1 MWDSPRLLNLA
12 ALVVAMAAAGAFA
25 AGAVV
30 WASRRPMFALKSI
43 RVEPDAVSG
52 AAVSGTSS
60 QKAGPPSFRHVNVA
74 TIRAE
79 ALPRILNATPDN
91 FFTVDLEV
99 VRRAI
104 ESVAWVRRAQVRREW
119 PDRLVVK
126 VEEHRVLGT
135 WDDGRLVN
143 TFGELFAANPAEAE
157 EDSKTPLPE
166 LSGPPGSERDVASR
180 YVDFRSWLAGLAL
193 VPDQVALSPRYA
205 WTVHVENDSEA
216 ARDGGHATGLTID
229 LGRERDANTIPRR
242 IRRMIDAWPQLT
254 ARWPRPT
261 LIDLRYPNGF
271 ALRAE
276 GLRLADGGAK
286 PAARV
291 VSSPAL
297 KKPMPRRP
305 GSNRSTK
312 PEVKVMR

>member
-12 ALVVAMAAAGAFA
+12 ALVVAMAATAAFA

-43 RVEPDAVSG
+43 RVEPDVAIG
-52 AAVSGTSS
+52 AAASERAA
-60 QKAGPPSFRHVNVA
+60 QPFRHVNVA

-79 ALPRILNATPDN
+79 ALPRILNATRDN

-99 VRRAI
+99 VRRAF

-126 VEEHRVLGT
+126 IEEHRVLGT

-157 EDSKTPLPE
+157 EDSRTPLPE
-166 LSGPPGSERDVASR
+166 FSGPAGSERDVASR
-180 YVDFRSWLAGLAL
+180 YVDFRSWLAGLSL
-193 VPDQVALSPRYA
+193 IPDQVALSPRYA
-205 WTVHVENDSEA
+205 WTVHVENESDA
-216 ARDGGHATGLTID
+216 GRNGGHATGLTID

-242 IRRMIDAWPQLT
+242 MRRLIEAWPQLT

-276 GLRLADGGAK
+276 GLRLADEGTK

-291 VSSPAL
+291 VPRPAA
-297 KKPMPRRP
+297 KKPAPPRP
-305 GSNRSTK
+305 GSSRPTK

>member
-12 ALVVAMAAAGAFA
+12 ALVVAMVAAAAFA

-43 RVEPDAVSG
+43 RVEPDAAIG
-52 AAVSGTSS
+52 AAAS
-60 QKAGPPSFRHVNVA
+60 QTAPQPFRHVNVA

-79 ALPRILNATPDN
+79 AIPRILNATRDN

-166 LSGPPGSERDVASR
+166 LSGPAGSERDVASR
-180 YVDFRSWLAGLAL
+180 YVDLKSWLARLSL

-205 WTVHVENDSEA
+205 WTVHVENVGE
-216 ARDGGHATGLTID
+216 GGHGDGHGNGLTID
-229 LGRERDANTIPRR
+229 LGRERDANTIPKRVL
-242 IRRMIDAWPQLT
+242 RMINAWPQLT

-276 GLRLADGGAK
+276 GLRLADQGAK

-291 VSSPAL
+291 APKPAL
-297 KKPMPRRP
+297 KKPASPRP
-305 GSNRSTK
+305 GLNRSTK
-312 PEVKVMR
+312 PEVKAMR